1 MSRPAKQQAEL
12 KSTSAATSCR
22 EESVLDERNG
32 DTEVAA
38 GRLRTLAGAESGG
51 TAVPWPRVPAD
62 RQQTILTLQRTHGNA
77 FVGRLVDRVLHP
89 STGRPEAAAVRRASS
104 PTALA
109 AKDQIAVALKS
120 RDPADVKAITDLDQ
134 ATETDKL
141 ELIGILANQKT
152 WVGPRDEA
160 MIEQIWESFGDQLPR
175 IMAARTAL
183 WKLCLEVGAELDD
196 LPQVKALR
204 TQFPHDVK
212 AIVAGYLDNNRHF
225 VTGELNRLGYSL
237 EKPAGEIP
245 PAADQIEET
254 RQMQAMAAAIA
265 GLQFVQEA
273 ARKTY
278 VGYDLV
284 FYDIPPMFPNS
295 VGESTM
301 RQAPEQRYEPVT
313 FSPYAGRPPYEKA
326 PPGSFFRPVAPS
338 DEGGHFARYDDVKA
352 QYDKADALIAT
363 MLKRYPVLYAISR
376 AGKSATTDA
385 FAGVADPTQARA
397 QLAAAMWR
405 LLADIL
411 KTQTKLEK
419 GDLDPLDLT
428 PVHAQLLGGV
438 VPAPS
443 GTRWNET
450 LQKSVAEDLVK
461 DHDFQNVLI
470 ALGLQTA
477 AAALFALAPLS
488 GGASLYL
495 VLAGLAV
502 TGAKLAL
509 SAEQFATLAQASR
522 TSVTPGT
529 ELVQGGQVE
538 DAALIVEADLVAAAL
553 AALTAVTLATIK
565 GPSPPKQA
573 VLPGKRP
580 QRRRPIQEQRK
591 GDQPPKR
598 DVTPGSAG
606 GRLRRPMPGPP
617 AAAQIRADQPVS
629 DVEETTEV
637 LPPTKRAHGH
647 LAARVN
653 WTKQLSSAGWTSSIA
668 GEDHGVFEGTLPGVK
683 EPVVI
688 KVYPKG
694 HDTFERELRGAKAAE
709 RTGFGPKIH
718 GQVDVDRPDKVAFA
732 MERIPGGM
740 TEAATKTPEMSKSE
754 YEASERE
761 AAYYRK
767 KVTWRT
773 VRDLQNYGDRLTFE
787 GYYYSGDVQGLVAKD
802 GRWRPVDFQ
811 SVRELPPET
820 QPDARKAALARHG
833 QMMDDAR
840 DELRGLAE
848 QNEPSH

>member
-1 MSRPAKQQAEL
+1 MSRPAKQQSEI
-12 KSTSAATSCR
+12 KSMSAATSCR
-22 EESVLDERNG
+22 EEGVLDEMNG

-38 GRLRTLAGAESGG
+38 CGLRTLAGVDPSG
-51 TAVPWPRVPAD
+51 TTVPWLRVPAQ

-77 FVGRLVDRVLHP
+77 FVGRLVDR
-89 STGRPEAAAVRRASS
+89 ASS
-104 PTALA
+104 PTALG

-120 RDPADVKAITDLDQ
+120 RDPADVKAITDVDQ

-141 ELIGILANQKT
+141 ELIGILANQQT

-175 IMAARTAL
+175 IMAERTAL

-204 TQFPHDVK
+204 TQFPRDVK
-212 AIVAGYLDNNRHF
+212 AIVAGYLDNNHQF
-225 VTGELNRLGYSL
+225 VTGELNRLGFSL

-245 PAADQIEET
+245 PAADQIKET
-254 RQMQAMAAAIA
+254 RQMQAIAAAIA

-273 ARKTY
+273 ARNTY

-284 FYDIPPMFPNS
+284 FYDMPSMFPNPA
-295 VGESTM
+295 GESAM

-313 FSPYAGRPPYEKA
+313 FSPYAGRPPYEKV

-338 DEGGHFARYDDVKA
+338 DEGGHFARYDDVRA
-352 QYDKADALIAT
+352 QYDKTDALIAT
-363 MLKRYPVLYAISR
+363 MLKRYPVLYAVSR
-376 AGKSATTDA
+376 EGKSATTDA

-411 KTQTKLEK
+411 KTRTRLEE
-419 GDLDPLDLT
+419 GDLSPLDLT

-461 DHDFQNVLI
+461 DHDFRNVLI

-495 VLAGLAV
+495 ALAGLAV

-509 SAEQFATLAQASR
+509 SAEQYATLAQASR

-565 GPSPPKQA
+565 SPPPPKQGVPLGESQQSKTA
-573 VLPGKRP
+573 KRP
-580 QRRRPIQEQRK
+580 PRRRPIQEQRK

-598 DVTPGSAG
+598 EVTPRSAG
-606 GRLRRPMPGPP
+606 GRLRRPKPGPP
-617 AAAQIRADQPVS
+617 PAAQIRADQPVS
-629 DVEETTEV
+629 DDEETTEV
-637 LPPTKRAHGH
+637 LPPTKQAHRH

-653 WTKQLSSAGWTSSIA
+653 WTKPLSSAGWSSSIA
-668 GEDHGVFEGTLPGVK
+668 GESNGVFEGTLPGVK

-694 HDTFERELRGAKAAE
+694 HGTFERELRGAKAAE

-718 GQVDVDRPDKVAFA
+718 GKVDVDRPDKVAFA

-740 TEAATKTPEMSKSE
+740 TESATKTPEMSTSE
-754 YEASERE
+754 YKAAKQE

-787 GYYYSGDVQGLVAKD
+787 GYYYSGDVQGLVDKD

-820 QPDARKAALARHG
+820 QPGARKAALARHG
-833 QMMDDAR
+833 QMIDDAR
-840 DELRGLAE
+840 DALRELAE
-848 QNEPSH
+848 QNEPPR